1 MLSKTREKPARS
13 PAANVTR
20 DTITGPGGS
29 GEHPGSNGAP
39 VAREA
44 DLAATGS
51 TTTKG
56 SNSQT
61 AAGGETRTGRFR
73 RKAHRTRLHGYAIA
87 AVALVAYLIA
97 LAATNTAHVK
107 VNWVF
112 GSSHVS
118 LVWLVLFTAILGWML
133 GLATSATF
141 HWRTRAPRRGGEKS

>member
-1 MLSKTREKPARS
+1 MRS
-13 PAANVTR
+13 TTADPSATGGTR
-20 DTITGPGGS
+20 DTITGPVS
-29 GEHPGSNGAP
+29 SGAP
-39 VAREA
+39 LALDPDVAPA
-44 DLAATGS
+44 GSPAQMATGR
-51 TTTKG
+51 
-56 SNSQT
+56 
-61 AAGGETRTGRFR
+61 ETRTGRFR

-141 HWRTRAPRRGGEKS
+141 HWRTRAPRRGGEAS